1 MLWMAVT
8 EDRYELPLAVEDTQE
23 KLARRLGI
31 TKRNCRKNESI
42 ETTQIYLDLDENSLE
57 QAHKKYVV

>member
-1 MLWMAVT
+1 MTVKTEKGASLLQIMVYRGMPIEQVSKML
-8 EDRYELPLAVEDTQE
+8 
-23 KLARRLGI
+23 GH
-31 TKRNCRKNESI
+31 ESI